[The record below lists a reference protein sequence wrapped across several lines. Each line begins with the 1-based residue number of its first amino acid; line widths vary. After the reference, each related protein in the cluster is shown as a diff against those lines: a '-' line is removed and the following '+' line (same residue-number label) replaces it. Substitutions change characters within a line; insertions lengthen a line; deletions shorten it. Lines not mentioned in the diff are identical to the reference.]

1 MKQETS
7 GNNYFPLLLMWL
19 TTLGSMFLT
28 AVSYS
33 EGSSSLV
40 SFVFILLVPVFV
52 LIVLLTSVIYA
63 AVFRLR
69 PAYAWMAAFTGGL
82 LAFVPLFWPT
92 LVLDIIL
99 PDVVS

>member
-1 MKQETS
+1 
-7 GNNYFPLLLMWL
+7 MWL
-19 TTLGSMFLT
+19 TTLFSMFLT

-52 LIVLLTSVIYA
+52 LTVLLTSVIYA

-69 PAYAWMAAFTGGL
+69 PAYAWMVALTGGF

-92 LVLDIIL
+92 LVLDIVL
-99 PDVVS
+99 PDLVS